1 MSNLRVWLTRMRVS
15 VLGAS
20 LFFCGAFAVAGALA
34 ACASGN
40 SDEGP
45 STGSG
50 SSSGSIGNGNGSGSS
65 SGGDGYDAS
74 MQSYDDSPT
83 SSYGEAGTGYDAP
96 VTTDDGG
103 VDAGEVAE
111 AGEEASAA
119 GPTCTAGQT
128 CVDIVPSGWTGY
140 VQLVL
145 QNGGDAGATCA
156 APYATPQ
163 PQLTGVTDVDGG
175 PATCAPCTC
184 GVPEAGPI
192 TCAVNLGGGSC
203 PGTSNATV
211 VAQGACVANP
221 FFFAANGLVE
231 APTVT
236 SHTGACPPAQGGDQ
250 VAPPPPAAS
259 TLATVCATASDA
271 GTGASEAG
279 AAMTCQTT
287 QACAAFPAQADG
299 GAPSGVCI
307 YQSGVQDCPTGVI
320 FTAQYVVGPISD
332 TRACSCSCSAACP
345 GDGYVELYSSS
356 SCSGSP
362 TGSID
367 VNTPCPSSTP
377 TATAFKYFPTT
388 GTWTGACQAV
398 DAGPTGSVGIDG
410 GAATTFCCVP

>member
-1 MSNLRVWLTRMRVS
+1 MRSS
-15 VLGAS
+15 VFGAG
-20 LFFCGAFAVAGALA
+20 LFFCGVFAVAGALA
-34 ACASGN
+34 ACASGADTDSGDN
-40 SDEGP
+40 SGSPTPNQQNQGNDSSVDEA
-45 STGSG
+45 GSG
-50 SSSGSIGNGNGSGSS
+50 DEI
-65 SGGDGYDAS
+65 
-74 MQSYDDSPT
+74 PT
-83 SSYGEAGTGYDAP
+83 SSYGDGGTG
-96 VTTDDGG
+96 TTGDEPPATEDSGLDG
-103 VDAGEVAE
+103 
-111 AGEEASAA
+111 GEEAAA
-119 GPTCTAGQT
+119 VGPTCTTGQT

-145 QNGGDAGATCA
+145 QNGDAGAACA

-163 PQLTGVTDVDGG
+163 PQLAGETDVDGG

-184 GVPEAGPI
+184 GIPDSGPI
-192 TCAVNLGGGSC
+192 TCAVDLGGGSC

-211 VAQGACVANP
+211 LAQGACVANP

-236 SHTGACPPAQGGDQ
+236 SHTGACPPAQGGEQ
-250 VAPPPPAAS
+250 TTPPPPATS
-259 TLATVCATASDA
+259 TFATVCASSAAGDA
-271 GTGASEAG
+271 GVSTGASEAG
-279 AAMTCQTT
+279 AAMACQTT
-287 QACAAFPAQADG
+287 QACAAFPAQDDG

-320 FTAQYVVGPISD
+320 FTAQYVVGPVSD
-332 TRACSCSCSAACP
+332 TRACSCSCGAACP

-377 TATAFKYFPTT
+377 TASAFKYFPTT
-388 GTWTGACQAV
+388 GTWNGACQAV
-398 DAGPTGSVGIDG
+398 DAGPTGSVSIDG